1 MKRARCATILALA
14 SWTIFA
20 GCSKKTEVASQ
31 ETATSHET
39 GSTHEA
45 ATSESVPADS
55 ARVAAPAGMMAAAQP
70 VDLSGNLG
78 CGHCTF
84 HVKNECTLAMK
95 AQDGTVYLLNAG
107 ARQEELMAKRYD
119 EIPVHV
125 HGQMAEVDGQK
136 VITTEMVEL
145 R

>member
-1 MKRARCATILALA
+1 MNARCATILALA
-14 SWTIFA
+14 SWTILA

-31 ETATSHET
+31 ETTTTHET
-39 GSTHEA
+39 A
-45 ATSESVPADS
+45 ANTESVPADS

-84 HVKNECTLAMK
+84 HVKNECSLAMK

-119 EIPVHV
+119 ELPIHV
-125 HGQMAEVDGQK
+125 HGQMAEVEGQK
-136 VITTEMVEL
+136 VITTETVEL